1 MFWKLIKILK
11 VCQNFENW
19 SDFVSSYRSSCVFG
33 IFCHILKRSGKGTA
47 QNSTHRE
54 EHCSGKIILV
64 NFDQFKHN
72 QFLYS
77 TQLPPIVDANI
88 VFSNSN
94 SNSNLFHTQTACIY
108 SNHTEDRM
116 ILPNLDWANPN
127 TYYIVATYSNRA
139 STNVTLLLPIS
150 DHFQENLVLTL
161 PIL

>member
-19 SDFVSSYRSSCVFG
+19 SDFVSSYRSFCVFG

-108 SNHTEDRM
+108 SNHTEDPGWYCP
-116 ILPNLDWANPN
+116 IWIEPIQTL
-127 TYYIVATYSNRA
+127 TTYSNGA
-139 STNVTLLLPIS
+139 STNVALLPPIR